1 MRPLFPALAL
11 LAVLAPAQS
20 SLTDRISASSLRGRV
35 SFLASDLLEGR
46 GTPSRGLE
54 IAADYIA
61 SEFRRANLESPVN
74 GEYSQIADFV
84 RITDQPDTIQFSLS
98 GGGEA
103 PRYLSSER
111 MSVES
116 LHAARLVN
124 EPVFKWAPNVKVEG
138 SLAGKI
144 LMLRQPTD
152 PSVVAKL
159 ALAAPDAIVQLTR
172 HAGHEGSRSG
182 RLIPSLEDQAK
193 EPAMIYIPA
202 VDVEGTFDRLPNG
215 VTAARA
221 TLHVGEPILTP
232 ALLRNVV
239 GILRG
244 SDAKL
249 RDQYVLV
256 SAHYDHLGI
265 ALAGEKDRIY
275 NGANDNA
282 SGVATVIELAHAFAA
297 ENPHPRRTLVFM
309 CFFGEEEGLFGSNWY
324 VKHPL
329 FPLASTVADI
339 NFEQLGE
346 PQSSEG
352 LLAGYL
358 GVTGYDLTDLP
369 ESLAPDLER
378 VGVKLRNTKH
388 NDDYFERSDNLPF
401 AEAGVPAH
409 TFVAALE
416 YPDYHQPTDTWPKLN
431 YDNMARLDRGL
442 ALAIQDI
449 ADRPDAP
456 KWKET
461 KKTREYLEAWRAL
474 HR

>member
-1 MRPLFPALAL
+1 MKPVVLAL
-11 LAVLAPAQS
+11 IAILAPAQS
-20 SLTDRISASSLRGRV
+20 ALTDRISAASLRGRV

-74 GEYSQIADFV
+74 GEYSQIANFV
-84 RITDQPDTIQFSLS
+84 RITDQPETIQFSLS
-98 GGGEA
+98 GGGES
-103 PRYLSSER
+103 PLYLSSDR

-124 EPVFKWAPNVKVEG
+124 ETVFKWAPNVKVEG
-138 SLAGKI
+138 SLAGKV
-144 LMLRQPTD
+144 LMLRAPSD
-152 PSVVAKL
+152 PAIVSNL
-159 ALAAPDAIVQLTR
+159 ALARPDAIVQLTR

-182 RLIPSLEDQAK
+182 RLIPALDDQATG
-193 EPAMIYIPA
+193 PAMIYIPE

-215 VTAARA
+215 VTSAHAS
-221 TLHVGEPILTP
+221 LHVGEPILTP

-244 SDAKL
+244 SDPAL
-249 RDQYVLV
+249 RGDYVLV
-256 SAHYDHLGI
+256 TAHYDHLGVGP
-265 ALAGEKDRIY
+265 AGEKDRIY

-297 ENPHPRRTLVFM
+297 ENPRPRRTLVFL
-309 CFFGEEEGLFGSNWY
+309 CFFGEEKGLFGSNWY

-329 FPLASTVADI
+329 FPLARTVADI

-346 PQSSEG
+346 PQGNEG
-352 LLAGYL
+352 LQAGSI

-369 ESLAPDLER
+369 ESLEPDLER
-378 VGVKLRNTKH
+378 AGVTLRNTKH

-401 AEAGVPAH
+401 AEAGIPAH

-416 YPDYHQPTDTWPKLN
+416 YPDYHRPSDTWPKLN

-442 ALAIQDI
+442 ALSILDI
-449 ADRPDAP
+449 ADRAEPP
-456 KWKET
+456 KWKDT
-461 KKTREYLEAWRAL
+461 KKTREYLNAWRAL
-474 HR
+474 HP